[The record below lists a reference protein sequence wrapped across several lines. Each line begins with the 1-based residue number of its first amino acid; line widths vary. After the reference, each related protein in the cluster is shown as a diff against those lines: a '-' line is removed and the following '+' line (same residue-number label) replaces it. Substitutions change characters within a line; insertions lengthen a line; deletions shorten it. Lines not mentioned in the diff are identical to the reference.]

1 MTKQDL
7 IELMSNEANITKTQA
22 KLSLDAF
29 ITGITTSLKKS
40 EPVTLVGFGT
50 FTTTTRAARKGRN
63 PRTNAVIN
71 IPSTT
76 VPKFRPGKALKN
88 SIK

>member
-7 IELMSNEANITKTQA
+7 IDLIANEANITKTQA
-22 KLSLDAF
+22 KKSLDAF
-29 ITGITTSLKKS
+29 ITGVTKSLKKN

-50 FTTTTRAARKGRN
+50 FTTATRAARKGRN

-71 IPSTT
+71 IPRTT

-88 SIK
+88 SVK

>member
-7 IELMSNEANITKTQA
+7 IELMANEANITKTQA
-22 KLSLDAF
+22 KKSLDAF
-29 ITGITTSLKKS
+29 ITGITTSLRKN